1 MIPFLFIVSFILHNL
16 EEAIWLPAWSRSTK
30 RFHKPVENHVFY
42 FSVSIVTI
50 IGVSVVIAY
59 LLNPKESLQLLAFC
73 GLLGSMMF
81 NTFSPHLIATIATR
95 TYCPGPATGLAFIL
109 PVSIAGITKL
119 IRAAKKEDLKD
130 LLLLYQ
136 QLFPEEDY
144 RNTQAYI
151 RTWAEILTD
160 KKIKC
165 FIAHKESTAV
175 ASFLITIIPNL
186 TRNQRPYAV
195 IENVVTDKNYR
206 RQGYGKSVMKKA
218 VEYAEAQNCYKIML
232 MSSSARKESHKF
244 YEKIGFDGNSKK
256 GFQLR
261 IL

>member
-1 MIPFLFIVSFILHNL
+1 MV
-16 EEAIWLPAWSRSTK
+16 
-30 RFHKPVENHVFY
+30 
-42 FSVSIVTI
+42 
-50 IGVSVVIAY
+50 
-59 LLNPKESLQLLAFC
+59 
-73 GLLGSMMF
+73 
-81 NTFSPHLIATIATR
+81 
-95 TYCPGPATGLAFIL
+95 
-109 PVSIAGITKL
+109 
-119 IRAAKKEDLKD
+119 RAAKKEDLKD
-130 LLLLYQ
+130 LLFLYQ

-151 RTWAEILTD
+151 RTWAEILND

-165 FIAHKESTAV
+165 FIAYKESTAV
-175 ASFLITIIPNL
+175 ASCLITIIPNL

-206 RQGYGKSVMKKA
+206 RQGYGKSVMEKA